1 MSAVLRTAE
10 APDLTLADINRLD
23 RVRFVA
29 ALGGVFEHSPW
40 VATEAWAER
49 PFMSIDHLH
58 RAMIGVVRATSREVR
73 IDFLRMHPELAGKE
87 AQAGTMTG
95 HSTTEQAGLNALSRE
110 QLQTLRALNAGY
122 AAKHGFPFIIAVLA
136 NTRTQIFEALRTRT
150 ECDTDTEI
158 EAALDQIAIITRLR
172 LGRLLATAVA

>member
-1 MSAVLRTAE
+1 MHTAE
-10 APDLTLADINRLD
+10 ALPLTLSDINQLD

-40 VATEAWAER
+40 VATQAWAER
-49 PFMSIDHLH
+49 PFASIDDLH

-95 HSTTEQAGLNALSRE
+95 HSTAEQAGLNALTRNE
-110 QLQTLRALNAGY
+110 LQTLRRLNAGY
-122 AAKHGFPFIIAVLA
+122 AAKHGFPFIIAVLK
-136 NTRTQIFEALRTRT
+136 NTRSQIFEALRTRT
-150 ECDTDTEI
+150 ERDTDTELDAAI
-158 EAALDQIAIITRLR
+158 EQISIITRLR
-172 LGRLLATAVA
+172 LGRLLAH

>member
-1 MSAVLRTAE
+1 MSAVMNTAE
-10 APDLTLADINRLD
+10 ASALMLSDINRLD

-40 VATEAWAER
+40 VATQAWAER
-49 PFMSIDHLH
+49 PFASIDDLH

-95 HSTTEQAGLNALSRE
+95 HSTAEQAGLNALTRSE
-110 QLQTLRALNAGY
+110 LQTLRRLNAAY
-122 AAKHGFPFIIAVLA
+122 AAKHGFPFIIAVLK
-136 NTRTQIFEALRTRT
+136 NTRSQIFEALRTRL
-150 ECDTDTEI
+150 ERDTDTELD
-158 EAALDQIAIITRLR
+158 AALEQISIITRLR
-172 LGRLLATAVA
+172 LGRLLAH